1 MAGILKVDTIQRA
14 GSDSDQIT
22 LSANTVTIGGT
33 TLKVPTTIQNAA
45 GTTAMTIDGSGHVL
59 MPTKVCWMVI
69 SGGGFTIAGATETAK
84 CPWDQTPIVNIGS
97 AWNSTN
103 REFTAPV
110 AGTYR
115 ISWGL
120 EFQDGDNARYIAS
133 RIYKGGSLI
142 GSVHRQNNPTA
153 QGGNQYDGVDH
164 THLYTF
170 TQGEKWWVVP
180 QSSSNINIVAGYGT
194 YCCGEL
200 IG

>member
-1 MAGILKVDTIQRA
+1 MAGILKVDTLQRV

-33 TLKVPTTIQNAA
+33 TLKVPTTIKNSS

-59 MPTKVCWMVI
+59 MPTKVCWMVT

-115 ISWGL
+115 ISWGM
-120 EFQDGDNARYIAS
+120 EFQDADNARYIAS
-133 RIYKGGSLI
+133 RIYKGGSQI
-142 GSVHRQNNPTA
+142 GSVHRQNNITA

-180 QSSSNINIVAGYGT
+180 QSSSYITIAAGYGT